1 MNEFNLPRLFNWQ
14 LASQRIPYNIFT
26 AKIDLTLVDTTSGLL
41 EVGKQYFIGAVQP
54 GDDFTNVGF
63 PPMAVSGI
71 FTATGTTPTD
81 WSNGTVVTNMT
92 DSQPVV
98 NKLQDTIGVV
108 VALEWISYNVQ
119 PPQLVMTFRKTN
131 GFPESK
137 FWNNRVDAIIRVNN
151 NLLVVIPPGSP
162 GPVVVSNNQVVISP
176 GPSKVSDNQYEFRVY
191 NT

>member
-1 MNEFNLPRLFNWQ
+1 MQEFKLPRLFNWQ

-26 AKIDLTLVDTTSGLL
+26 AKIDVTLVDTTSGLL
-41 EVGKQYFIGAVQP
+41 EVGKQYFIGGVQP

-63 PPMAVSGI
+63 PPMAVSGV

-81 WSNGTVVTNMT
+81 WSNGTQVINIT

-98 NKLQDTIGVV
+98 NKLQDTIGVT
-108 VALEWISYNVQ
+108 VALEFIQFNVQ
-119 PPQLVMTFRKTN
+119 PAQLVITFRKNN

-137 FWNNRVDAIIRVNN
+137 FWNNRVDAIIRANN
-151 NLLVVIPPGSP
+151 NLLVVIPPGS
-162 GPVVVSNNQVVISP
+162 SM
-176 GPSKVSDNQYEFRVY
+176 VSDNQYEFRVY

>member
-1 MNEFNLPRLFNWQ
+1 MNEFKLPRLFNWQ

-41 EVGKQYFIGAVQP
+41 EVGKQYFIQNVNP

-81 WSNGTVVTNMT
+81 WSNGTEVINMT

-98 NKLQDTIGVV
+98 NKLQDTIGVA
-108 VALEWISYNVQ
+108 VALEWISFNVQ
-119 PPQLVMTFRKTN
+119 PAQLVMTFRKTN

-137 FWNNRVDAIIRVNN
+137 FWNTSAVIRANN
-151 NLLVVIPPGSP
+151 NLLVVIPPG
-162 GPVVVSNNQVVISP
+162 
-176 GPSKVSDNQYEFRVY
+176 PSMVSDNQYEFRVY